1 MSVFVLFDFFL
12 CVLGRTLMDVRLDWI
27 GNKCCDVYQSEARQ
41 GWNYICLLDQTK
53 CAVLDLFVPSR
64 GVDFLPEL

>member
-1 MSVFVLFDFFL
+1 MSVFLFCLIF
-12 CVLGRTLMDVRLDWI
+12 CELGRTLMDVRLDWI

-64 GVDFLPEL
+64 GADFLPEL